1 MKKYINEIIGIPLAI
16 LIFWFSPVALRWLDP
31 TAGIYDAGV
40 LQSLSVAA
48 IYVLCINTAAWLG
61 VRVVFPFVFNYFN
74 NPLGFN
80 LDYKALDEWQK
91 IRLSLCLYCFFV
103 AAYLVALLSI

>member
-31 TAGIYDAGV
+31 TAGVYDAGV

-48 IYVLCINTAAWLG
+48 SGVPLCIQL
-61 VRVVFPFVFNYFN
+61 F
-74 NPLGFN
+74 
-80 LDYKALDEWQK
+80 
-91 IRLSLCLYCFFV
+91 
-103 AAYLVALLSI
+103 